1 MGNAV
6 YSRQQRRAS
15 KCELPGRH
23 LQARDARIL
32 LGSTLKTLQQKVFHP
47 FLIGMKKP
55 RCIVHRGFHD
65 DSLYQLFALSILC
78 LVFAL
83 LFFAFFQNRFGI
95 YRSRSKRTTVLRE
108 YLELFSGLKPDMK
121 LGD

>member
-1 MGNAV
+1 MILSPAV
-6 YSRQQRRAS
+6 HICRRFFDRTGY
-15 KCELPGRH
+15 LPF
-23 LQARDARIL
+23 
-32 LGSTLKTLQQKVFHP
+32 TKTLQQKVFHP